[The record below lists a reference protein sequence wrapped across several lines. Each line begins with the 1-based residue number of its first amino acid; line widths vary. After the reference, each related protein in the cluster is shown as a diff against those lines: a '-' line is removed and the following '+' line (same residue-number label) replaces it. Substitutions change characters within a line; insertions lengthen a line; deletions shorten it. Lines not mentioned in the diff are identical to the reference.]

1 MIILSYDIT
10 SDKTR
15 MKFAKFLCKYGRR
28 LQYSVFEIRNS
39 QRVLQNILDEI
50 TYRYER
56 QFTGSD
62 SVVIFQLSETDK
74 GKIRRYGYAANEE
87 RDVVVFS

>member
-10 SDKTR
+10 NDKTR
-15 MKFAKFLCKYGRR
+15 TKFAKFLCKYGRR

-50 TYRYER
+50 EYKYGK

-62 SVVIFQLSETDK
+62 SVVIFQLCETDK
-74 GKIRRYGYAANEE
+74 RKVRRYGYATNEE
-87 RDVVVFS
+87 REVVVFS